1 MTFACFILS
10 ALDILGVLQERTSL
24 EERKN
29 YVDWIYHC
37 QHPSGGF
44 RGFTGT
50 ISGDAG
56 TEAGNGWD
64 PANLGGTF
72 FALCALAVLG
82 DGLERVK
89 RRECLDWVTRL
100 QVEDGSF
107 GEVLGQSGEVEGKQD
122 IRFAYLAASIRW
134 ILRDEHDERKDIDV
148 EKLFEFVHS
157 SRTYD
162 GGIAK
167 APLNE
172 AHAGCTY
179 CGIGTLDM
187 IGKLQSVDPTSLQD
201 TFHWLVSRQTS
212 HIEEED
218 EEKDYEVTED
228 VVLPSQSAY
237 EQLSRRA
244 QLENPHH
251 ASVPHDIL
259 AAGPLARKKADGL
272 KIYGING
279 RCNKVADTCY
289 SWWVGGTLGILKAVH
304 LQDLTMNKRYLLE
317 KMQHIIGGFSKL
329 PGDPPDMLHSY
340 LGLAALANLGGEEEG
355 LEKIDAVLCISMRA
369 RRHLETL
376 PWRRK
381 GNQPSPS
388 EEVNDAEGKEYV
400 MISGG

>member
-1 MTFACFILS
+1 MFIYQVVTQAVIGTISNLGSLQIPRAFERTMLILTYRMSSIPVSNKPAFNKERHIRYWLRCLKTHLPNEYTSTDSNRMTFACFILS

-157 SRTYD
+157 SRVR
-162 GGIAK
+162 G
-167 APLNE
+167 
-172 AHAGCTY
+172 
-179 CGIGTLDM
+179 
-187 IGKLQSVDPTSLQD
+187 
-201 TFHWLVSRQTS
+201 
-212 HIEEED
+212 
-218 EEKDYEVTED
+218 
-228 VVLPSQSAY
+228 
-237 EQLSRRA
+237 
-244 QLENPHH
+244 
-251 ASVPHDIL
+251 
-259 AAGPLARKKADGL
+259 
-272 KIYGING
+272 
-279 RCNKVADTCY
+279 
-289 SWWVGGTLGILKAVH
+289 
-304 LQDLTMNKRYLLE
+304 
-317 KMQHIIGGFSKL
+317 
-329 PGDPPDMLHSY
+329 
-340 LGLAALANLGGEEEG
+340 
-355 LEKIDAVLCISMRA
+355 
-369 RRHLETL
+369 
-376 PWRRK
+376 
-381 GNQPSPS
+381 
-388 EEVNDAEGKEYV
+388 
-400 MISGG
+400 

>member
-1 MTFACFILS
+1 
-10 ALDILGVLQERTSL
+10 
-24 EERKN
+24 
-29 YVDWIYHC
+29 
-37 QHPSGGF
+37 
-44 RGFTGT
+44 
-50 ISGDAG
+50 
-56 TEAGNGWD
+56 
-64 PANLGGTF
+64 
-72 FALCALAVLG
+72 
-82 DGLERVK
+82 
-89 RRECLDWVTRL
+89 
-100 QVEDGSF
+100 
-107 GEVLGQSGEVEGKQD
+107 
-122 IRFAYLAASIRW
+122 
-134 ILRDEHDERKDIDV
+134 
-148 EKLFEFVHS
+148 
-157 SRTYD
+157 
-162 GGIAK
+162 
-167 APLNE
+167 
-172 AHAGCTY
+172 
-179 CGIGTLDM
+179 M

-237 EQLSRRA
+237 EQLSHRA
-244 QLENPHH
+244 QLEKPHH

-329 PGDPPDMLHSY
+329 PGDPPGKLIHLSGFTSTINRACINFDADMLHSY